1 MEPTKQFIQALIGNE
16 LAYINTRHPD
26 FADARN
32 QVNLIFIIFVR
43 LINPPGMS
51 QSTDDRFRH
60 YQAFQR

>member
-32 QVNLIFIIFVR
+32 QVKYLLLFRFI
-43 LINPPGMS
+43 
-51 QSTDDRFRH
+51 
-60 YQAFQR
+60 

>member
-32 QVNLIFIIFVR
+32 QVNLIFIIF
-43 LINPPGMS
+43 LF
-51 QSTDDRFRH
+51 D
-60 YQAFQR
+60 

>member
-32 QVNLIFIIFVR
+32 QVSLIFIIFR
-43 LINPPGMS
+43 FISPPGVP

-60 YQAFQR
+60 YQALQR